1 MGRKQTLIRKNV
13 SKSKKLLQH
22 DKASM
27 KVIHEYNKLKRTEG
41 FANRKGFFDDDNA
54 AAEEKPQQKIKKM
67 FKPTNK
73 ILLAQRAGEE
83 KKRKAQE
90 KQEEAMRRIDERNRK
105 LRERAEKRKK
115 LNAKTAK
122 GQPVMCNQ
130 IEHLLEKIEKNPGLY
145 SK

>member
-41 FANRKGFFDDDNA
+41 FANRKGFFDDDNT
-54 AAEEKPQQKIKKM
+54 EEKTQQKTKKK

-73 ILLAQRAGEE
+73 ILLAQRAGDE

-130 IEHLLEKIEKNPGLY
+130 IEHLLEKLEKNPGLY

>member
-1 MGRKQTLIRKNV
+1 MGRKQKLIQKNV

-41 FANRKGFFDDDNA
+41 FANRKSFFDGDAA
-54 AAEEKPQQKIKKM
+54 AAEDKPQQRIKKK

-73 ILLAQRAGEE
+73 ILLAQKAGEE
-83 KKRKAQE
+83 KKQKMKE
-90 KQEEAMRRIDERNRK
+90 KQEEAMKRIDERNRK
-105 LRERAEKRKK
+105 RQERMEKRKK
-115 LNAKTAK
+115 LNAKTSK
-122 GQPVMCNQ
+122 GQPIMCNQ